1 MANTLSGDAT
11 SSSKSMKVE
20 LFWVH
25 CGITKNR
32 PSIIL
37 RLSGNETN
45 QAHRRRTCMDLFLH
59 SAEYEERPSRF
70 MTKLPFHR
78 SHLSISQAQT
88 HDAASTSPL
97 LVSTKR
103 IARFFSLDY
112 CDRYFSFAKSKI
124 KNEVATRCEFGQLS
138 STSVVASFLSKKFP
152 LMASSLI

>member
-1 MANTLSGDAT
+1 MKVDVDSFLFPDNLIDQLAYDDARGSELAIYGNTLSGDAT
-11 SSSKSMKVE
+11 SSSTSMKVK

-37 RLSGNETN
+37 RLSGNKTK

-78 SHLSISQAQT
+78 SHRSTSQAQT

-97 LVSTKR
+97 LVSTNGSLVSFRR
-103 IARFFSLDY
+103 ITAISISLLP
-112 CDRYFSFAKSKI
+112 KLK
-124 KNEVATRCEFGQLS
+124 
-138 STSVVASFLSKKFP
+138 
-152 LMASSLI
+152 